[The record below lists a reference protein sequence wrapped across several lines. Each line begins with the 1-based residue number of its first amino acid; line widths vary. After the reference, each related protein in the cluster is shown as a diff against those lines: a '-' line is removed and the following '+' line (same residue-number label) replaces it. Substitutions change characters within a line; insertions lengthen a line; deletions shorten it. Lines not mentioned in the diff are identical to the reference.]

1 MHFAHLYFFLI
12 ILNFYIIVDVHEVA
26 YVAPSNLVRS
36 RSRGIRKETEDDITL
51 CKQIR
56 KGISSAGLDLLWTGD
71 QKQKFNEFKD
81 IEFKILFALLSLFSL
96 IRFWNCHCVLDLNI
110 TEHGSGQILH

>member
-12 ILNFYIIVDVHEVA
+12 ILNFYIILDVHEVA

-36 RSRGIRKETEDDITL
+36 RSRGIRKETEDDIIL

-81 IEFKILFALLSLFSL
+81 SKFVNSFMHKLSVKYFFPLKF
-96 IRFWNCHCVLDLNI
+96 V
-110 TEHGSGQILH
+110 

>member
-26 YVAPSNLVRS
+26 HVAPSNLVRS
-36 RSRGIRKETEDDITL
+36 RSHGIRKETEDDIIL

-56 KGISSAGLDLLWTGD
+56 KGISNAGLDPLWTGIRD
-71 QKQKFNEFKD
+71 R
-81 IEFKILFALLSLFSL
+81 SLTSL
-96 IRFWNCHCVLDLNI
+96 KTVSMLIHSRINLA
-110 TEHGSGQILH
+110 